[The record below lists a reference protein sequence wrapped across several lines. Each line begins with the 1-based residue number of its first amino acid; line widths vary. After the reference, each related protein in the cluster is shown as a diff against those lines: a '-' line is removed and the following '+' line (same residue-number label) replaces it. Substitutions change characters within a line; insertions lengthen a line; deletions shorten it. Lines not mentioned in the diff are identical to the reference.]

1 MVIAVG
7 LNKQQEA
14 LKMQSQVSETTNKL
28 LMKNSELIKSNT
40 IGVAK
45 ESEKGIVEI
54 ETLKKVNEDLISTIS
69 ETIQIQKKK
78 VDKRGFKLKHS
89 LGNLKINLRNH
100 FLKV

>member
-69 ETIQIQKKK
+69 ETIQIQK
-78 VDKRGFKLKHS
+78 R
-89 LGNLKINLRNH
+89 R
-100 FLKV
+100 

>member
-69 ETIQIQKKK
+69 ETIQIQKK